1 MTICSLVIQAIPE
14 HLTRVSQSLVAME
27 GVEIHA
33 QTDEGKMII
42 SIDHP
47 SRSYCGNTMT
57 EMTRLNGV
65 MSASLVYEYQEDLD
79 PTKTENFTETTPMP
93 THLDGDMK

>member
-1 MTICSLVIQAIPE
+1 MTICSLVIQAKPE
-14 HLTRVSQSLVAME
+14 YIETVSQSLKSME

-33 QTDEGKMII
+33 QTDQGKMIV
-42 SIDHP
+42 SLDHP

-57 EMTRLNGV
+57 EMTRIDGV
-65 MSASLVYEYQEDLD
+65 MSASLVYEYQEDLED
-79 PTKTENFTETTPMP
+79 DDTPNTPMP

>member
-1 MTICSLVIQAIPE
+1 MTICSLVIQALPDQ
-14 HLTRVSQSLVAME
+14 LKTVSQSLMSME

-33 QTDEGKMII
+33 QTDEGKMIV

-57 EMTRLNGV
+57 KMTRIGGV
-65 MSASLVYEYQEDLD
+65 MSASLVYEYQEDLEHTD
-79 PTKTENFTETTPMP
+79 KQPTTMPAP

>member
-1 MTICSLVIQAIPE
+1 MTICSLVVQALPD
-14 HLTRVSQSLVAME
+14 HLEMVSQSLTSMD

-33 QTDEGKMII
+33 KTDEGKMIV

-57 EMTRLNGV
+57 EMTRIDGV
-65 MSASLVYEYQEDLD
+65 MSASLVYEYQEDLEEAE
-79 PTKTENFTETTPMP
+79 PNTQNTPMP